1 MGLFQVYVRE
11 KTAERDANP
20 LWTSQI
26 SAADVEEAYRI
37 GKAQFE
43 AEQPELSSASVS
55 IEAVAG
61 YVEK

>member
-11 KTAERDANP
+11 KTAERDAVP
-20 LWTSQI
+20 LWNSEI
-26 SAADVEEAYRI
+26 NAADVEEAYRL

-43 AEQPELSSASVS
+43 TERPELASASVS
-55 IEAVAG
+55 IQAVAG